1 MKIVKFHTD
10 FDGDGEAHDSW
21 MAEVVA
27 DGRIWMA
34 EGFTNA
40 LGAHSIGRIKPKD
53 NKGIGLHWGS
63 QLAKLIRE
71 FVKANLDVHL
81 QKQIIGELYGQ
92 SEPDQPVIGLET
104 RAVLAAILEE
114 LGDQFFEKELEAADD
129 TGEKTSLET
138 TVAHAEARGFAAAQD
153 AVMDKLRE
161 LTSRRDHVE
170 MLLKER
176 QVMEKHDKFVEL
188 DVLLNSLG
196 GKPFNLKETTK

>member
-27 DGRIWMA
+27 DGRIWLA
-34 EGFTNA
+34 EGITNA
-40 LGAHSIGRIKPKD
+40 VGVHKVGPIKPKD

-71 FVKANLDVHL
+71 FVTANLDVHL
-81 QKQIIGELYGQ
+81 QKQVIGEVYG
-92 SEPDQPVIGLET
+92 EHEADQPVIGLEA
-104 RAVLAAILEE
+104 RAILASILEE

-129 TGEKTSLET
+129 TGEKTSLEM

-153 AVMDKLRE
+153 AVMDQLRSITASRDRVE
-161 LTSRRDHVE
+161 L
-170 MLLKER
+170 LLKER
-176 QVMEKHDKFVEL
+176 QAQEKHDKFVEL